1 MKKSSLRTVK
11 EKNRRLILR
20 ALLTEGGL
28 SRIELA
34 KQTGL
39 SPSTITALVGEL
51 LAEGVVQESGLRAA
65 TAGRSRAGLTIC
77 PDYGRVVV
85 VDIGRSHAVLY
96 LYDMAL
102 QCVFRTVL
110 PDHGGDGNE
119 LLTSISDAI
128 FQGFSMEELHAG
140 KMKSIGL
147 LFQDDTEI
155 SEFRV
160 MYSTGYTA
168 ATISLREALFTQFKV
183 PIVEEY
189 SRVYTVS
196 RALAE
201 AGKSVG
207 SNYAHIDLGDRAVV
221 QIVQKEQPVALRS
234 EGQADITGL
243 LLPEGGS
250 LLELAQNFE
259 AAPPAQQAAAL
270 KNTQSPVSCFTVR
283 LSNVARMLCSLF
295 VIEKLYLSGPAAASP
310 AFMRGVVSTAAMQS
324 SSGGVI
330 GLFQQPFLFVQH
342 LPCDTG
348 LPELCAPA
356 LVALQGPQ
364 IPAALILDGLFLPC
378 QEHVRVCLELRNAG
392 FHLFVRHGVTATLDF
407 FHDSDLL
414 GTV

>member
-1 MKKSSLRTVK
+1 MGKSSLRTVK

-20 ALLTEGGL
+20 TLLTEGGL

-39 SPSTITALVGEL
+39 SPGTITALVGEL
-51 LAEGVVQESGLRAA
+51 LAEGIVQESGQRAA
-65 TAGRSRAGLTIC
+65 TAGRSRSGLTIC

-96 LYDMAL
+96 IYDMAL
-102 QCVFRTVL
+102 QCVFRTAL

-119 LLTSISDAI
+119 LLTSISEAI
-128 FQGFSMEELHAG
+128 FQGFSMDDLHAG

-196 RALAE
+196 HALAE
-201 AGKSVG
+201 AGRSVS

-221 QIVQKEQPVALRS
+221 RVVQQDQPVSLR
-234 EGQADITGL
+234 ENGQADITAL
-243 LLPEGGS
+243 LMPGGGS

-259 AAPPAQQAAAL
+259 TSSPIRQAAAL
-270 KNTQSPVSCFTVR
+270 QSAQSPVSCLTVR

-295 VIEKLYLSGPAAASP
+295 VIEKLYLSGPAAASQ
-310 AFMRGVVSTAAMQS
+310 AFMRGVVQKLKDPEVRPVVLNPDSTHTPAFMATDLRQN
-324 SSGGVI
+324 
-330 GLFQQPFLFVQH
+330 L
-342 LPCDTG
+342 
-348 LPELCAPA
+348 LCSADA
-356 LVALQGPQ
+356 
-364 IPAALILDGLFLPC
+364 
-378 QEHVRVCLELRNAG
+378 
-392 FHLFVRHGVTATLDF
+392 
-407 FHDSDLL
+407 
-414 GTV
+414 

>member
-168 ATISLREALFTQFKV
+168 ATISLREALFTIL
-183 PIVEEY
+183 PAW
-189 SRVYTVS
+189 SWRPG
-196 RALAE
+196 RGA
-201 AGKSVG
+201 
-207 SNYAHIDLGDRAVV
+207 DRAEGTAGGAA
-221 QIVQKEQPVALRS
+221 QRGTGRHHRS
-234 EGQADITGL
+234 A
-243 LLPEGGS
+243 
-250 LLELAQNFE
+250 
-259 AAPPAQQAAAL
+259 
-270 KNTQSPVSCFTVR
+270 
-283 LSNVARMLCSLF
+283 VARRRL
-295 VIEKLYLSGPAAASP
+295 AAGAG
-310 AFMRGVVSTAAMQS
+310 A
-324 SSGGVI
+324 
-330 GLFQQPFLFVQH
+330 
-342 LPCDTG
+342 
-348 LPELCAPA
+348 EL
-356 LVALQGPQ
+356 
-364 IPAALILDGLFLPC
+364 
-378 QEHVRVCLELRNAG
+378 
-392 FHLFVRHGVTATLDF
+392 
-407 FHDSDLL
+407 
-414 GTV
+414 

>member
-243 LLPEGGS
+243 LLLKEQSKTGTPIS

-283 LSNVARMLCSLF
+283 LSNVARLLCSLF

-310 AFMRGVVSTAAMQS
+310 AFMRGVVQNLKSPEMRPVVLNPDPVHTPAFMATDLRQSLLCSTDA
-324 SSGGVI
+324 
-330 GLFQQPFLFVQH
+330 
-342 LPCDTG
+342 
-348 LPELCAPA
+348 
-356 LVALQGPQ
+356 
-364 IPAALILDGLFLPC
+364 
-378 QEHVRVCLELRNAG
+378 
-392 FHLFVRHGVTATLDF
+392 
-407 FHDSDLL
+407 
-414 GTV
+414 